1 MRKGNHSSHTEFIVL
16 GFPGLPEHQG
26 LLFVLFVTVYVLT
39 LMENLVL
46 IVTVKLNYQLHTPM
60 YFFLGNLS
68 LLEIVYV
75 SVTVP
80 KLLSN
85 LLLGEKAI
93 SLAGCMAQLYF
104 FLSLASSECFLLATM
119 AYDRYL
125 AICHPLRYPA
135 LMNHRAC
142 AVLSLGSWLS
152 GFLAS
157 FPSIVMISRLQF
169 CDGNTI
175 QHFFCDLSP
184 LLRLSCTDTSTI
196 ETLDFV
202 AALFVLVTSLLV
214 TGTSYICIFST
225 VARISS
231 RAGKRKAFSTSAS
244 HLVVVSM
251 FYTTTMFMYARPRTI
266 GTFDLNN
273 LVSVLYTVVAP
284 FLNPIIYSL
293 RNREVREI
301 LGRALGSKA
310 NSLVFTIR
318 GKWGWSHRV

>member
-1 MRKGNHSSHTEFIVL
+1 IRNCRNQSSHTDFIIL

-26 LLFVLFVTVYVLT
+26 LLFMLFITIYVLT

-46 IVTVKLNYQLHTPM
+46 IVTIKLNCQLHTPM

-68 LLEIVYV
+68 LLEIFYV

-93 SLAGCMAQLYF
+93 SLEGCMAQLYF
-104 FLSLASSECFLLATM
+104 FLSLASSECFLLAAM

-152 GFLAS
+152 GFLVS
-157 FPSIVMISRLQF
+157 FPSIVMLSRLQF
-169 CDGNTI
+169 CSDNTI
-175 QHFFCDLSP
+175 QHFFCDLLP
-184 LLRLSCTDTSTI
+184 LLKLSCTDTSTI

-202 AALFVLVTSLLV
+202 AALSVLVPSLLV
-214 TGTSYICIFST
+214 TITSYFCIFST
-225 VARISS
+225 VARIPSVV
-231 RAGKRKAFSTSAS
+231 GKHKAFSTCAS

-251 FYTTTMFMYARPRTI
+251 FYATILFMYARARAVS
-266 GTFDLNN
+266 TFDLNK

-293 RNREVREI
+293 RNREVRET
-301 LGRALGSKA
+301 LCRVLGSKA
-310 NSLVFTIR
+310 NSLVFIIR
-318 GKWGWSHRV
+318 VKCG

>member
-1 MRKGNHSSHTEFIVL
+1 MRKGNQSSHTDFIIL

-26 LLFVLFVTVYVLT
+26 LLFVLFITIYVLT

-46 IVTVKLNYQLHTPM
+46 IVTIKLNCALHTPM

-68 LLEIVYV
+68 LLEIFYV

-80 KLLSN
+80 RLLSN
-85 LLLGEKAI
+85 LLLGEKVI
-93 SLAGCMAQLYF
+93 SLEGCIAQLYF
-104 FLSLASSECFLLATM
+104 FLSLASSECFLLVAM

-125 AICHPLRYPA
+125 AICHPLRYPD

-142 AVLSLGSWLS
+142 TVLSLGSWLS

-157 FPSIVMISRLQF
+157 FPSILMLSRLQF
-169 CDGNTI
+169 CSDNTI
-175 QHFFCDLSP
+175 QHFFCDLPP
-184 LLRLSCTDTSTI
+184 LLKLSCTDTSTI

-202 AALFVLVTSLLV
+202 AALSVLVPSLLV
-214 TGTSYICIFST
+214 TVTSYICIFST
-225 VARISS
+225 VARIPSVV
-231 RAGKRKAFSTSAS
+231 GKHKAFSTCAS

-251 FYTTTMFMYARPRTI
+251 FYATILFMYARPRAV
-266 GTFDLNN
+266 GTFNLNK

-293 RNREVREI
+293 RNREVKET
-301 LGRALGSKA
+301 LGRVLGSKA
-310 NSLVFTIR
+310 NSLVFIV
-318 GKWGWSHRV
+318 RVK

>member
-1 MRKGNHSSHTEFIVL
+1 MRKGNHSSHTDFIIL
-16 GFPGLPEHQG
+16 GFPGLPEHQW
-26 LLFVLFVTVYVLT
+26 LLFVLFVTIYVLT

-46 IVTVKLNYQLHTPM
+46 IVTIKLNCQLHTPM

-68 LLEIVYV
+68 LLEIFYV

-85 LLLGEKAI
+85 LLLGEKVT
-93 SLAGCMAQLYF
+93 SLGGCMAQLYF
-104 FLSLASSECFLLATM
+104 FLSLASSECFLLAAM
-119 AYDRYL
+119 ACDCYL
-125 AICHPLRYPA
+125 TICQRLNYPA

-142 AVLSLGSWLS
+142 TVLNLGSWLS

-169 CDGNTI
+169 CSANTI
-175 QHFFCDLSP
+175 QHFFCDLLP
-184 LLRLSCTDTSTI
+184 LLKLSCTDTSTI

-202 AALFVLVTSLLV
+202 AALSVLVMSLLV

-225 VARISS
+225 MARIPST
-231 RAGKRKAFSTSAS
+231 AGKHKAFFICAS

-251 FYTTTMFMYARPRTI
+251 FYATTIFMYAWPRAV
-266 GTFDLNN
+266 GTFDLNK

-284 FLNPIIYSL
+284 FLNPSSTAFKQK
-293 RNREVREI
+293 EI
-301 LGRALGSKA
+301 
-310 NSLVFTIR
+310 
-318 GKWGWSHRV
+318 